1 MILFIFQKVGSMVN
15 VVDLF
20 HSQMKDFAG
29 HKFRMSH
36 QYTQIRFVR
45 ENCGPQDLLL
55 HIDFSENYSE
65 KYATEVQASHFGS
78 RHQIVLH
85 QGIAYLKVNI

>member
-45 ENCGPQDLLL
+45 EETEIIGLL
-55 HIDFSENYSE
+55 N
-65 KYATEVQASHFGS
+65 
-78 RHQIVLH
+78 
-85 QGIAYLKVNI
+85 